1 MRLLLVH
8 ADSFEYRVTGKAI
21 DMAEPISEQM
31 KQGSFKELLVVFTTI
46 ENGDSAP
53 QVIKTA
59 VSNVKDVADKIA
71 VKSILI
77 YPYAH
82 LSSNLADPREALT
95 VLKSFEKS
103 LKEEGFTV
111 YRSPFGWYKSFTLSC
126 KGHPLAEL
134 SKSITATPE
143 VVEPEKVEGPPS
155 KLKEFHRF
163 IIMDVDGS
171 VYEVTVND
179 WKNCSIFKKEGRIYK
194 LLEIFVRNEIEGNPP
209 KKKPKHVE
217 YMRRLELVDYCPE
230 SDVGNMKFYSNGVLI
245 ADLIKD
251 YALFK
256 VALPWGAMKIQN
268 PLIYRE
274 SVKEI
279 RELMGEFHERDYR
292 MSYGGENFVLRF
304 ASDPGAFPFMQKAVF
319 SYKHLPV
326 KIYEEVQCF
335 RREKS
340 GEVVGLR
347 RLRSFTMTDQHCF
360 CRDEEQAKDEFR
372 KLCLM
377 FKELMNMIAP
387 NSWVMGWEGVEWF
400 YEKNKE
406 WLRNLT
412 VEIGVPAF
420 FKLSPEMSH
429 YYAIKNEYQVIG
441 ADEANVQ
448 IATVQ
453 YDIKNGERFQIMYTG
468 EDGERHPCV
477 IIHASSFGSIERT
490 LYALLEVAAKMEE
503 EGKPPMLPV
512 WLSPEQ
518 VRLIPVSERHIAKCN
533 EIADVLEK
541 ANIRVGVDDRELSVA
556 RKVRDAKTRWIPFI
570 VVIGDKEL
578 KTGKL
583 PVVIRDMSTLKE
595 DCIEE
600 LSLEDL
606 IKEVTSRCAGMPFRR
621 MYVPRELSKRIMFV
635 AWGGAGQRQRSGE

>member
-1 MRLLLVH
+1 MLLVH
-8 ADSFEYRVTGKAI
+8 ADSFEYKVTSKAI
-21 DMAEPISEQM
+21 DMAEPLSEHM
-31 KQGSFKELLVVFTTI
+31 KEGMFKELLVVFTTI
-46 ENGDSAP
+46 EKGDGNLQILKS
-53 QVIKTA
+53 A
-59 VSNVKDVADKIA
+59 VSNVKDVADKIG
-71 VKSILI
+71 VKSVLI

-82 LSSNLADPREALT
+82 LSSNLAEPDEALK
-95 VLKSFEKS
+95 VLKLFEES

-111 YRSPFGWYKSFTLSC
+111 YRSPFGWYKSFKLSC

-134 SKSITATPE
+134 SRSITTT
-143 VVEPEKVEGPPS
+143 VETEESEKAEGPPS
-155 KLKEFHRF
+155 KLREFHRF
-163 IIMDVDGS
+163 IVMDVDGS
-171 VYEVTVND
+171 TYEVNVNE
-179 WKNCSIFKKEGRIYK
+179 WRNCSVFKKEGKIYR
-194 LLEIFVRNEIEGNPP
+194 LLETFIRNEIEGNPP
-209 KKKPKHVE
+209 KKKPKHIE

-245 ADLIKD
+245 ADLIRD

-304 ASDPGAFPFMQKAVF
+304 ASDPGAFPFMQKTVF
-319 SYKHLPV
+319 SYRHLPV

-360 CRDEEQAKDEFR
+360 CRDEEQAKGEFR
-372 KLCLM
+372 KLCIM
-377 FKELMNMIAP
+377 FKDLMNMIAP
-387 NSWVMGWEGVEWF
+387 DSWVMGWEGVEWF
-400 YEKNKE
+400 YEENKE
-406 WLRNLT
+406 WLRSLT
-412 VEIGVPAF
+412 VEMGVPAF
-420 FKLSPEMSH
+420 FKLSREMSH

-468 EDGERHPCV
+468 EDGKRHPCI

-503 EGKPPMLPV
+503 EGRPPMLPV

-518 VRLIPVSERHIAKCN
+518 VRLIPVAERHLASCN
-533 EIADVLEK
+533 EIADILEK
-541 ANIRVGVDDRELSVA
+541 SNIRVGIDDRELSVA
-556 RKVRDAKTRWIPFI
+556 RKVRDAKTRWVPFI
-570 VVIGDKEL
+570 VVIGDKEH

-583 PVVIRDMSTLKE
+583 PVGIRDKCTQK
-595 DCIEE
+595 D
-600 LSLEDL
+600 
-606 IKEVTSRCAGMPFRR
+606 
-621 MYVPRELSKRIMFV
+621 
-635 AWGGAGQRQRSGE
+635 

>member
-1 MRLLLVH
+1 LKMLLVH
-8 ADSFEYRVTGKAI
+8 ADSFEYKVTSKAI
-21 DMAEPISEQM
+21 DMAEPLSEHM
-31 KQGSFKELLVVFTTI
+31 KEGMFKELLVVFTTI
-46 ENGDSAP
+46 EKGDGNLQILKS
-53 QVIKTA
+53 A
-59 VSNVKDVADKIA
+59 VSNVKDVADKIG
-71 VKSILI
+71 VKSVLI

-82 LSSNLADPREALT
+82 LSSNLAEPDEALK
-95 VLKSFEKS
+95 VLKLFEES

-111 YRSPFGWYKSFTLSC
+111 YRSPFGWYKSFKLSC

-134 SKSITATPE
+134 SRSITTT
-143 VVEPEKVEGPPS
+143 VETEESEKAEGTPS
-155 KLKEFHRF
+155 KLREFHRF
-163 IIMDVDGS
+163 IVMDVDGS
-171 VYEVTVND
+171 TYEVNVNE
-179 WKNCSIFKKEGRIYK
+179 WRNCSVFKKEGKIYR
-194 LLEIFVRNEIEGNPP
+194 LLETFIRNEIEGNPP
-209 KKKPKHVE
+209 KKKPKHIE

-245 ADLIKD
+245 ADLIRD

-304 ASDPGAFPFMQKAVF
+304 ASDPGAFPFMQKTVF
-319 SYKHLPV
+319 SYRHLPV

-360 CRDEEQAKDEFR
+360 CRDEEQAKGEFR
-372 KLCLM
+372 KLCIM
-377 FKELMNMIAP
+377 FKDLMNMIAP
-387 NSWVMGWEGVEWF
+387 DSWVMGWEGVEWF
-400 YEKNKE
+400 YEENKE
-406 WLRNLT
+406 WLRSLT
-412 VEIGVPAF
+412 VEMGVPAF
-420 FKLSPEMSH
+420 FKLSREMSH

-468 EDGERHPCV
+468 EDGKRHPCI

-503 EGKPPMLPV
+503 EGRPPMLPV

-518 VRLIPVSERHIAKCN
+518 VRLIPVAERHLASCN
-533 EIADVLEK
+533 EIADILEK
-541 ANIRVGVDDRELSVA
+541 SNIRVGIDDRELSVA
-556 RKVRDAKTRWIPFI
+556 RKVRDAKTRWVPFI

-583 PVVIRDMSTLKE
+583 PVVIRDKSTLKE
-595 DCIEE
+595 DYIKEM
-600 LSLEDL
+600 SLEDL
-606 IKEVTSRCAGMPFRR
+606 IGEVASRCAGMPFRR
-621 MYVPRELSKRIMFV
+621 MYVPRELSKRVMFV
-635 AWGGAGQRQRSGE
+635 TWGHGKKQ

>member
-1 MRLLLVH
+1 MKLLLVH
-8 ADSFEYRVTGKAI
+8 VDNFEYRVTSKAI
-21 DMAEPISEQM
+21 DMAESISEQM
-31 KQGSFKELLVVFTTI
+31 RQGSFKELLVVFTAV
-46 ENGDSAP
+46 ENGDSAS
-53 QVIKTA
+53 QIIKTA
-59 VSNVKDVADKIA
+59 VSDVRDVADKIG

-82 LSSNLADPREALT
+82 LSNNLADPREALT
-95 VLKSFEKS
+95 VLKLLEE
-103 LKEEGFTV
+103 LLREEGFTV
-111 YRSPFGWYKSFTLSC
+111 YRSPFGWYKSFSLSC

-134 SKSITATPE
+134 SRTIVATE
-143 VVEPEKVEGPPS
+143 EAEKVEGPPP
-155 KLKEFHRF
+155 KLREFHRF
-163 IIMDVDGS
+163 IIMDIDGS
-171 VYEVTVND
+171 AYEATADN
-179 WKNCSIFKKEGRIYK
+179 WKNCPIFKKEGKIYK
-194 LLEIFVRNEIEGNPP
+194 LLEIFTRNEIEGNPP
-209 KKKPKHVE
+209 KRKPKHIE

-230 SDVGNMKFYSNGVLI
+230 SDVGNMKFYSNGILI

-292 MSYGGENFVLRF
+292 MNYGGENFVLRF
-304 ASDPGAFPFMQKAVF
+304 ASDPGAFPFMQKTIF

-360 CRDEEQAKDEFR
+360 CHDEAQAKDEFR
-372 KLCLM
+372 KLCIL

-387 NSWVMGWEGVEWF
+387 GSWVMGWEGVEWF

-406 WLRNLT
+406 WLRDLT
-412 VEIGVPAF
+412 VEIGIPAL

-453 YDIKNGERFQIMYTG
+453 YDIKNGERFQIMYMG
-468 EDGERHPCV
+468 EDGERHPCI

-490 LYALLEVAAKMEE
+490 FYALLEVAAKMEE

-518 VRLIPVSERHIAKCN
+518 VRLISVAERHIAKCN
-533 EIADVLEK
+533 EIADMLEK

-556 RKVRDAKTRWIPFI
+556 RKVRDAKTRWVPFI
-570 VVIGDKEL
+570 VVVGDKEL

-583 PVVIRDMSTLKE
+583 PVVIRDKSTLKE
-595 DCIEE
+595 DHIEE
-600 LSLEDL
+600 MSLEDL
-606 IKEVTSRCAGMPFRR
+606 VKEVASRCAGMPFRR
-621 MYVPRELSKRIMFV
+621 MYVPRELSRRVMFV
-635 AWGGAGQRQRSGE
+635 AWGSVAEQKQHPNE